1 MINSDAASLPIGES
15 PCAEDAYSPQR
26 LLNPDFLKDIALVIQ
41 DLQDLA
47 EVSGLADVVR
57 PPK

>member
-1 MINSDAASLPIGES
+1 MLAA
-15 PCAEDAYSPQR
+15 R